1 MVQKKKDNSLTMP
14 MNKFNFSC
22 KELGEFFLQ
31 FFPNFLNLNACSN
44 KLFVF
49 QEHLQMLAIE
59 TKLKCTAYL

>member
-1 MVQKKKDNSLTMP
+1 MVQKKKDNALTMP

-31 FFPNFLNLNACSN
+31 FFPNFLNLNAN